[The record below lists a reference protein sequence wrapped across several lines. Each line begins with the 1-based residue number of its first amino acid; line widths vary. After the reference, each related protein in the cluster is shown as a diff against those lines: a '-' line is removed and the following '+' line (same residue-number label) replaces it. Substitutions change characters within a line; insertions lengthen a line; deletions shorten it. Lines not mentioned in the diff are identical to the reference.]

1 MQRHHFSSALQRM
14 STVARVTGL
23 APAGTQAE
31 EVLCLVKGSPEAVG
45 GLLLQEGGHG
55 GKPSWYATYTPPPS
69 PHTSPYLSLHL
80 PCISPASPAPRY
92 EATYRGL
99 AEEGLRVLA
108 LAYKRC
114 ACDGAEPAEAAARHA
129 QRPRE
134 WVESELSFAGFVA
147 FGCPVREDSA

>member
-1 MQRHHFSSALQRM
+1 M
-14 STVARVTGL
+14 
-23 APAGTQAE
+23 
-31 EVLCLVKGSPEAVG
+31 LCLVKGSPEAVG
-45 GLLLQEGGHG
+45 GLLLQGGSHG
-55 GKPSWYATYTPPPS
+55 GKPSW
-69 PHTSPYLSLHL
+69 
-80 PCISPASPAPRY
+80 Y

-114 ACDGAEPAEAAARHA
+114 DCEGAEPAEAAARHA

-147 FGCPVREDSA
+147 FGCPVPKESG